1 MGGWQLSR
9 ALVLTGGGSAGV
21 GWETGL
27 LLGLLE
33 RGIDLSDADLI
44 VGTSAG
50 SVVGAQLATGQDFRS
65 IKDSYGQGVAGS
77 LDETKGS
84 VDTEEL
90 MHAAADQQVDDASDH
105 DRMVRFGRLAL
116 EHDPFP
122 EDLWRANF
130 AQFADQ
136 PFPAN
141 YACTAIDC
149 ESGEFRVWDAAAGA
163 PFDAAVASSCAAPG
177 IFPAVTIDGRRFYDG
192 GVCSATN
199 AQLARGHD
207 KVLVLH
213 MTIVLPD
220 PSGNGS
226 TIQAPDA
233 YPAERELLERTGSEV
248 ETVDPSAAVAAVMGI
263 NYLDPA
269 RIPDVIDASL
279 RQAEEIAARVAAFWA

>member
-1 MGGWQLSR
+1 M
-9 ALVLTGGGSAGV
+9 LTGGGSAGV

-27 LLGLLE
+27 LLGLID
-33 RGIDLSDADLI
+33 RGIDLRGADLI

-50 SVVGAQLATGQDFRS
+50 SVVGAQLAAGQDFRS
-65 IKDSYGQGVAGS
+65 IKESYGQGVSGS

-90 MHAAADQQVDDASDH
+90 MHAGAELQIDDASDH

-116 EHDPFP
+116 DHDPFP
-122 EDLWRANF
+122 EDLWLANF

-136 PFPAN
+136 PFPTN

-149 ESGEFRVWDAAAGA
+149 ESGEFRVWNAASGA

-177 IFPAVTIDGRRFYDG
+177 IFPAITIDGRRYYDG

-199 AQLARGHD
+199 AQLAHGHD

-213 MTIVLPD
+213 MPIVLPD

-233 YPAERELLERTGSEV
+233 YPAERELLERAGSDV
-248 ETVDPSAAVAAVMGI
+248 ETVDPSEDVAAAMGI

-279 RQAEEIAARVAAFWA
+279 RQADEIAARVAAFWS